1 MVKFELPIRME
12 KKGDLGDFE
21 IHGFVS
27 PMLFCPLFGGSD
39 LHFVLLLF

>member
-21 IHGFVS
+21 IHDFVS